1 LEEYLFLPIFTLNN
15 PKQSDLMTCLIIDD
29 NPIARAT
36 LNQLAIQVKDLD
48 VISEYCNAIDA
59 YHHLETRETDLI
71 FLDIEMPEMSGL
83 ELTRNLRGKDTIII
97 FTTSK
102 KEYAA
107 EAFELNVADYLV
119 KPVTPARFLQAVGKA
134 REIME
139 SKKED
144 VQVKSDEFI
153 FVRDSSITRR
163 IKFDDIL
170 YAEAMGDYIKF
181 YTKEKTYAIH
191 GTLKAAEEKLPSSN
205 FIRVHRSY
213 IIALDKIDTL
223 QEGGL
228 VIHGQFLP
236 IADAYRKSLNSR
248 INVF

>member
-1 LEEYLFLPIFTLNN
+1 MN
-15 PKQSDLMTCLIIDD
+15 CLIVDD

-36 LNQLAIQVKDLD
+36 LSQLASQVKDLN
-48 VISEYCNAIDA
+48 VICEYCNAIDA
-59 YHHLETRETDLI
+59 YNHLQAEEVDLI

-83 ELTRNLRGKDTIII
+83 ELLRNLRNKGMVTI

-102 KEYAA
+102 KEYAV

-119 KPVTPARFLQAVGKA
+119 KPVTTARFLQAVGKA
-134 REIME
+134 REILE
-139 SKKED
+139 SKKEE

-153 FVRDSSITRR
+153 FLRDSSITRR
-163 IKFDDIL
+163 VRFDEIL
-170 YAEAMGDYIKF
+170 YAEAMGDYVKF
-181 YTKEKTYAIH
+181 HTISKTYAIH
-191 GTLKAAEEKLPSSN
+191 GTLKSAEEKLPSAS

-213 IIALDKIDTL
+213 IIAIDKIDTL

-228 VIHGQFLP
+228 VINGQFLP

-248 INVF
+248 MNVF